1 MGFILTPKLV
11 TDALGQFTSRQQPVG
26 LHRFALGMDPTGFNG
41 VEPGAF
47 GGQGTGQDAD
57 SFPFPL
63 DSAVVVLNPA
73 LHFLAKVPGALSHTR
88 SNACWP
94 SASSLLQTHAR
105 KAVVTPLMGRPSTKR
120 NHTSSW
126 GGAVVGCQRTISP

>member
-63 DSAVVVLNPA
+63 DSAVVGLYPPP
-73 LHFLAKVPGALSHTR
+73 HFLAKVPAGIAPPAAKALQYR
-88 SNACWP
+88 SRCA
-94 SASSLLQTHAR
+94 
-105 KAVVTPLMGRPSTKR
+105 
-120 NHTSSW
+120 SW
-126 GGAVVGCQRTISP
+126 GGPTG